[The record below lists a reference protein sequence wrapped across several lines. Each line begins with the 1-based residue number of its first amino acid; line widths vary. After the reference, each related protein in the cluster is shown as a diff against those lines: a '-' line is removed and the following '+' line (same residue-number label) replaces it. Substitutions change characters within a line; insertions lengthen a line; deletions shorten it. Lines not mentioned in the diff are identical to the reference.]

1 MASAVASIPLGDRSV
16 FSNVGAIQGE
26 LIGMIKGRGP
36 TIKDVA
42 RAAGVSSATVSYVLN
57 DLNKVSPEVDQLV
70 RRTAAEL
77 GYTRNNAARALKTG
91 RNHTIGCMLPS
102 LTSPIFPEIAQ
113 AVQRR
118 AEAHGFATV
127 VVDSGKEIEREEQMI
142 QTLINHGVD
151 GAVALLHPSFDMN
164 GIESF
169 PLVALDS
176 PHLGLD
182 SIMSDHFVGGRMMA
196 EHLIALGHKRVGY
209 LRGRQE
215 FFSSE
220 SRREGFLAAAHGR
233 LDVVW
238 EHEVDLI
245 PQLSESAI
253 NAIGRR
259 AVTAIACVNDLVAIA
274 ALSALKTFGLHVPD
288 DVSVVGFDDMQM
300 SSWPLI
306 DLTTVRQPL
315 DRLGEGAVDLLIQ
328 RIKAPGISREDRVVP
343 VRLVQRGSSG
353 PCAAE

>member
-1 MASAVASIPLGDRSV
+1 LDCGQYSLGDRRV

-26 LIGMIKGRGP
+26 LIEMNKGRSP

-57 DLNKVSPEVDQLV
+57 NLNKVSLEVDQLV
-70 RRTAAEL
+70 RKTAVDL

-91 RNHTIGCMLPS
+91 RTNTIGILLPS
-102 LTSPIFPEIAQ
+102 LTSPVFPEIAQ
-113 AVQRR
+113 AVQKR
-118 AEAHGFATV
+118 AESHGFATV
-127 VVDSGKEIEREEQMI
+127 VVDSGTEITREEHLI

-151 GAVALLHPSFDMN
+151 GAVALLHPSFVMD
-164 GIESF
+164 GIENF

-182 SIMSDHFVGGRMMA
+182 SIMSDHFVGGRIMA

-209 LRGRQE
+209 LSGRPE

-220 SRREGFLAAAHGR
+220 SRREGFLAGASAG
-233 LDVVW
+233 LEVVW
-238 EHEVDLI
+238 DHEVELI
-245 PQLSESAI
+245 PQLPETAI
-253 NAIGRR
+253 KAIGQG
-259 AVTAIACVNDLVAIA
+259 AVSAIACVNDLVAIA
-274 ALSALKTFGLHVPD
+274 ALSALKTFGLRVPE
-288 DVSVVGFDDMQM
+288 DVSVIGFDDMQM

-343 VRLVQRGSSG
+343 VEIVQRGSTDQWLG
-353 PCAAE
+353 D